1 MELQGPDP
9 DAALADLY
17 DLLVRG
23 LGARAEKAAQEWGI
37 CKTVQT
43 PATHERSLVAG
54 AGISGSSPLV
64 GSPFYLQIL

>member
-1 MELQGPDP
+1 MRERTNEQWLAELRRPNP
-9 DAALADLY
+9 SKALADLY

-43 PATHERSLVAG
+43 PATHE
-54 AGISGSSPLV
+54 
-64 GSPFYLQIL
+64 

>member
-43 PATHERSLVAG
+43 PATHE
-54 AGISGSSPLV
+54 
-64 GSPFYLQIL
+64 